1 MYRTRQ
7 TVHAPEG
14 MPMGQLIGKRGSN
27 VRHLQSRSGARIN
40 IDTNAGTMTVS
51 GSASDVS
58 AALQRL
64 ESQFASWRS
73 SGTILSGVAS
83 HLLISSYNLLSR
95 T

>member
-40 IDTNAGTMTVS
+40 IDTNAGTITVS

-58 AALQRL
+58 AALKRL
-64 ESQFASWRS
+64 KGQFASWRS

-83 HLLISSYNLLSR
+83 LFVMCVEEQ
-95 T
+95 